1 MPWQK
6 IKITG
11 NESGEIMFEK
21 IFGGK
26 ESLVKS
32 LPKVRGQYIEKAK
45 LSKHTWFG
53 VGGPAE
59 VLYLPA
65 DYDDLKTFLILK
77 PEAVPTTIIGGGSNL
92 LIRDGGI
99 PGVVIKL
106 DAPEFSRV
114 TFKGVEVT
122 VGAGLKNGDL
132 KKELIEHEVG
142 GLEFICSVPGR
153 IGGLLRTNAGCFNRS
168 VSDVFV
174 KAHIMNEW
182 GEIYEVGA
190 EDFNFSYR
198 GSLFPENW
206 IILDVTLRGV
216 ISDAEKIKKTME
228 EQLEYRRARQPINKK
243 TAGST
248 FKNPEGLNA
257 WKLIDEAG
265 CRGLK
270 VGGAEVSDMHCN
282 FLINRGNA
290 SAADLEELG
299 EMIVEKVK
307 EKTAITLEWEVRRM
321 GVKK

>member
-1 MPWQK
+1 
-6 IKITG
+6 
-11 NESGEIMFEK
+11 MFEK
-21 IFGGK
+21 LFGEK
-26 ESLVKS
+26 DELIKT
-32 LPKVRGQYIEKAK
+32 LPEVRGKYIERAK

-59 VLYLPA
+59 VLFLPE
-65 DYDDLKTFLILK
+65 DETDLKNFLLRK
-77 PEAVPTTIIGGGSNL
+77 PQAVPVTIIGGGSNL

-106 DAPEFSRV
+106 DAPAFQKIS
-114 TFKGVEVT
+114 FNGVEVT
-122 VGAGLKNGDL
+122 VGAGLKNSDL
-132 KKELIEHEVG
+132 KKELIERGIG

-182 GEIYEVGA
+182 GEIYEVEA
-190 EDFNFSYR
+190 ADFNFSYR
-198 GSLFPENW
+198 MSLFPENW

-216 ISDAEKIKKTME
+216 ISTAENVKKTIE
-228 EQLEYRRARQPINKK
+228 EQLEYRKARQPINKK

-248 FKNPEGLNA
+248 FKNPEGLVA

-265 CRGLK
+265 CRGMK

-282 FLINRGNA
+282 FLINNGNA
-290 SAADLEELG
+290 TAEDLEKLG
-299 EMIVEKVK
+299 EMIIEKVK
-307 EKTAITLEWEVRRM
+307 EKTAITLEWEIRRM

>member
-1 MPWQK
+1 
-6 IKITG
+6 
-11 NESGEIMFEK
+11 MFERL
-21 IFGGK
+21 FGDKDG
-26 ESLVKS
+26 LIQV
-32 LPKVRGQYIEKAK
+32 LPEVRGKYIEKAK

-59 VLYLPA
+59 VLFLPE
-65 DYDDLKTFLILK
+65 DEDDLKNFLLRK
-77 PEAVPTTIIGGGSNL
+77 PQAVPVTIIGGGSNL

-106 DAPEFSRV
+106 DAPAFQKIS
-114 TFKGVEVT
+114 FDGVEVT
-122 VGAGLKNGDL
+122 VGAGLKNSDL
-132 KKELIEHEVG
+132 KKELIAHAVG

-174 KAHIMNEW
+174 KARIMNDW
-182 GEIYEVGA
+182 GEIYEVEA
-190 EDFNFSYR
+190 DDFNFSYR
-198 GSLFPENW
+198 MSLFPENW

-216 ISDAEKIKKTME
+216 ISTPENVKKVID
-228 EQLEYRRARQPINKK
+228 EQLEYRKAHQPITSK

-248 FKNPEGLNA
+248 FKNPEGLAA

-270 VGGAEVSDMHCN
+270 VGGAAVSDMHCN
-282 FLINRGNA
+282 FLINTGNA
-290 SAADLEELG
+290 TAEDLERLG
-299 EMIVEKVK
+299 EMIIEKVK
-307 EKTAITLEWEVRRM
+307 EKTAITLEWEIRRM

>member
-1 MPWQK
+1 
-6 IKITG
+6 
-11 NESGEIMFEK
+11 MFEK
-21 IFGGK
+21 LFGEK
-26 ESLVKS
+26 DELINV
-32 LPKVRGQYIEKAK
+32 LPKVRGKYIEKAK
-45 LSKHTWFG
+45 LAKHTWFG

-59 VLYLPA
+59 ILFLPEDA
-65 DYDDLKTFLILK
+65 DDLKNFLLRK
-77 PEAVPTTIIGGGSNL
+77 PQAVPVTIIGGGSNL

-106 DAPEFSRV
+106 DAPAFRQIS
-114 TFKGVEVT
+114 FDGVEVT
-122 VGAGLKNGDL
+122 VGAGLKNSDL
-132 KKELIEHEVG
+132 KKELIKHEVG

-182 GEIYEVGA
+182 GEIYEVEA
-190 EDFNFSYR
+190 ADFNFSYR
-198 GSLFPENW
+198 TSLFPESW

-216 ISDAEKIKKTME
+216 ISTADNVKKTME
-228 EQLEYRRARQPINKK
+228 EQLDYRKARQPINKK

-248 FKNPEGLNA
+248 FKNPEGLVA

-265 CRGLK
+265 CRGMK

-282 FLINRGNA
+282 FLINSGNA
-290 SAADLEELG
+290 TAEDIEKLG
-299 EMIVEKVK
+299 EMIIEKVK
-307 EKTAITLEWEVRRM
+307 EKTAITLEWEIRRM

>member
-1 MPWQK
+1 
-6 IKITG
+6 
-11 NESGEIMFEK
+11 MFEK
-21 IFGGK
+21 LLGT
-26 ESLVKS
+26 KS
-32 LPKVRGQYIEKAK
+32 ELIQMLPEVRGKYIENAK

-59 VLYLPA
+59 VMFLPE
-65 DYDDLKTFLILK
+65 DVDDLRAFLLRK
-77 PEAVPTTIIGGGSNL
+77 PEAVPFMVIGGGSNL

-106 DAPEFSRV
+106 DAPAFCQTQFEG
-114 TFKGVEVT
+114 TTVT
-122 VGAGLKNGDL
+122 VGAGLKNSDL
-132 KKELIEHEVG
+132 KKALIDHGVG

-153 IGGLLRTNAGCFNRS
+153 IGGLLRTNAGCFKKN

-174 KAHIMNEW
+174 KAHVMNDW

-198 GSLFPENW
+198 ASMFPETW
-206 IILDVTLRGV
+206 IILDVTFQGV
-216 ISDAEKIKKTME
+216 HATAEEIKKVMN
-228 EQLEYRRARQPINKK
+228 EQLAYRKAHQPINKK

-248 FKNPEGLNA
+248 FKNPEGLTA

-265 CRGLK
+265 CKGLK

-282 FLINRGNA
+282 FLINSGNA
-290 SAADLEELG
+290 TAEDIEKLG
-299 EMIVEKVK
+299 ELIIEKVK